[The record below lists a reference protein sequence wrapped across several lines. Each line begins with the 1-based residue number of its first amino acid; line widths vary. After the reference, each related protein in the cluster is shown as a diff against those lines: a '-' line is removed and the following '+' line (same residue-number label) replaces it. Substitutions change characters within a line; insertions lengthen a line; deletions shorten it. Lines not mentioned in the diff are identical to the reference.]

1 MASEYDE
8 KKEHLWFDPDNSE
21 YLRSV
26 ANRTGKSITRV
37 ANELIRMIGK
47 MEERTEITLKE
58 TELHTKNGRPA
69 IKFKKGMQISI
80 KL

>member
-1 MASEYDE
+1 MASEFDE
-8 KKEHLWFDPDNSE
+8 KKEHLWFDSDTSE

-37 ANELIRMIGK
+37 ANDLIRMIGK
-47 MEERTEITLKE
+47 MEERTDITLKE
-58 TELHTKNGRPA
+58 TELHTKNGSPT